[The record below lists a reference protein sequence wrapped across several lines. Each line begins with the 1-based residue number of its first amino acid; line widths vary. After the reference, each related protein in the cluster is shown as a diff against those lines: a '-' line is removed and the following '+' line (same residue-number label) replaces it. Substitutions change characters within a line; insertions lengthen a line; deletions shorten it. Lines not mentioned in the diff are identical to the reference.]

1 MSSGTFTHGRRL
13 AALLMAAPLLGACG
27 GGDPGGRLD
36 AGPPELARGQR
47 LVVTTEDGV
56 RLRPSDDGRAVTD
69 PRSVSRWSR
78 REDTWT
84 LDLSCRDHDERCPR
98 MPVIDVPAGVPISVT
113 ARNAGIEVT
122 GLTAEMDL
130 TTVDGDITVDRS
142 GGDDATVRLVT
153 RNGSVRAS
161 GLRSGE
167 LRAETVNGDVSLG
180 SATSPTRLTVGGG
193 DVPVDAAEG
202 HAVPRVLRVGGDG
215 HRGPAVP
222 CGGGDVV
229 GGGAGGQRHAH
240 RTVLGPGG

>member
-13 AALLMAAPLLGACG
+13 AALLMAAPLVGACG

-36 AGPPELARGQR
+36 AGPPELARGTR

-98 MPVIDVPAGVPISVT
+98 MPVIDVPAGVPVSVT

-180 SATSPTRLTVGGG
+180 SATSPTRLTARTENGSVRVTLPSGTPSYNVTATTRNGRTSVTVPTDTENARHRMTLGSVNG
-193 DVPVDAAEG
+193 DVTAAHG
-202 HAVPRVLRVGGDG
+202 
-215 HRGPAVP
+215 
-222 CGGGDVV
+222 
-229 GGGAGGQRHAH
+229 
-240 RTVLGPGG
+240 